1 MSDSRID
8 LDQIEKTALHDGVI
22 PAQQAHAMVA
32 ELRHLRARLDAL
44 DLREGSGAAAEP
56 EEAGWAP
63 IG

>member
-8 LDQIEKTALHDGVI
+8 LDQIEKTALRDGVI
-22 PAQQAHAMVA
+22 PAQQAHALVA
-32 ELRHLRARLDAL
+32 ELRRLRAEVDAL
-44 DLREGSGAAAEP
+44 DLREPAPAEAQP